1 MSQTFCVHYYVVIIF
16 LVFLLF
22 VCSLIVLRKMTKIGV
37 DFLSTQWKWKYSEEL
52 CSCAKSQ
59 QLKKDYAPSLIK
71 EHLQKKH
78 HISGNHWCVPPMHP
92 LRITQFSDYL
102 FLCYLSW
109 FVKTPNTWWTR
120 KNAQISINIYC
131 TVFLRW
137 MYILFA
143 IIFPDFEMVVSQYI
157 WIWHFRGNFSV
168 LSYIKL
174 APK

>member
-37 DFLSTQWKWKYSEEL
+37 DFLSSQWKWKYSEEL

-120 KNAQISINIYC
+120 KNVPKFQSIYTAQFSCAEC
-131 TVFLRW
+131 TFYSLSFSQILKWLFLSTFE
-137 MYILFA
+137 YGILEETFQFYL
-143 IIFPDFEMVVSQYI
+143 I
-157 WIWHFRGNFSV
+157 
-168 LSYIKL
+168 
-174 APK
+174 